1 MHKILSFLWQT
12 FLGLFEFFTWFLS
25 DLKFMK
31 FLKAKSG
38 YMYYLRLRKKFDPIA
53 YCANIEMISA
63 LQNFPSKHNSV
74 KLLLLISY
82 IVFLGLCA
90 YLLFYTENRDYGLLT
105 REKKLIREF
114 VPMSCDTRQD
124 SAIKWQQLWSFKVQ
138 NFEKNVI
145 FSVTD

>member
-1 MHKILSFLWQT
+1 MMISIRFEIHEFLKGQIW
-12 FLGLFEFFTWFLS
+12 LYVLFEAE
-25 DLKFMK
+25 KE
-31 FLKAKSG
+31 
-38 YMYYLRLRKKFDPIA
+38 FDPIA

-63 LQNFPSKHNSV
+63 LQYFPSKHNSV

-124 SAIKWQQLWSFKVQ
+124 SAIK
-138 NFEKNVI
+138 
-145 FSVTD
+145 

>member
-1 MHKILSFLWQT
+1 MIFIRFEIHEILKGQIWL
-12 FLGLFEFFTWFLS
+12 
-25 DLKFMK
+25 
-31 FLKAKSG
+31 

-63 LQNFPSKHNSV
+63 LQYFPSKHNSV

-105 REKKLIREF
+105 REKKIDKRICPHVLRH
-114 VPMSCDTRQD
+114 
-124 SAIKWQQLWSFKVQ
+124 
-138 NFEKNVI
+138 
-145 FSVTD
+145 